1 MGVNM
6 NFLMNLIQL
15 GLDVGILALC
25 CEAVFRQKS
34 EIKAKDFL
42 IFPILLVLCVVPRV
56 DFSVGANMTAS
67 FRSEG
72 FEILPAD
79 NIVGLLFLIFAVL
92 LLSSIF
98 FGSKSSGTVFCG
110 TMAAFSIFL
119 FVKCLCAV
127 LFAVCGAT
135 DILLLLGSRIAALCL
150 IVVLEFTPL
159 FGLIHQLVQR
169 SDFTVLIVS
178 ANISVLLMAVLSIL
192 SFDVDRILSHLWVII
207 ILILAVL
214 LLDSILLFLHQRRTQ
229 EQKRIHMIEQYV
241 PIVEELISQVRARQ
255 HEFNNR
261 MMAIEAAVA
270 SADTLEEAR
279 KEVADLTGRRQ
290 DFNNFGGFGQQGYG
304 YNVES
309 LYREIG
315 KILGLDKQHNFV
327 IIGAGN
333 LGRALG
339 NYMNFERRGFIFK
352 GMFDANPE
360 LVGKDVRGVKVMP
373 MDQLESFIRENDID
387 IAVLTIPKTSAVE
400 VADKLVANGI
410 RAIWN
415 FAHVDLNVPEG
426 IQVENVHLSDSLMK
440 LSYNINRYSSDMK

>member
-192 SFDVDRILSHLWVII
+192 SFDVDRNSFPSVGDYNSDPCGV
-207 ILILAVL
+207 AAG
-214 LLDSILLFLHQRRTQ
+214 
-229 EQKRIHMIEQYV
+229 QY
-241 PIVEELISQVRARQ
+241 
-255 HEFNNR
+255 
-261 MMAIEAAVA
+261 
-270 SADTLEEAR
+270 
-279 KEVADLTGRRQ
+279 
-290 DFNNFGGFGQQGYG
+290 
-304 YNVES
+304 
-309 LYREIG
+309 
-315 KILGLDKQHNFV
+315 
-327 IIGAGN
+327 
-333 LGRALG
+333 
-339 NYMNFERRGFIFK
+339 
-352 GMFDANPE
+352 
-360 LVGKDVRGVKVMP
+360 
-373 MDQLESFIRENDID
+373 
-387 IAVLTIPKTSAVE
+387 IAC
-400 VADKLVANGI
+400 
-410 RAIWN
+410 
-415 FAHVDLNVPEG
+415 
-426 IQVENVHLSDSLMK
+426 
-440 LSYNINRYSSDMK
+440 SYI